1 MGRTRNRRL
10 EAVIQEL
17 GLPQARL
24 VARFR
29 AVAAE
34 NGAHELDATN
44 RSSITRWIGGTKPS
58 GRAPGI
64 LCETLSRGLGRV
76 VTLADIGLAPESGTE
91 LEPPEWSVDTLT
103 TLVTLG
109 GTDMDMDR
117 RRVLVNSAYSVAGLA
132 LPNESWW
139 EEAAERA
146 RNRKP
151 LSTHT
156 VTAQD
161 VENVQEMAAFFSRR
175 DQQRGGRGVGR
186 SALVA
191 YLRNEV
197 AEFLSGHYPS
207 ENVRRA
213 MSSAAG
219 ELAYLAGWTAFDAS
233 EHTVALQWFRV
244 ATQLA
249 EEAGDAPL
257 AGHIIRAMAHQAV
270 DLNQP
275 AEAVR
280 LSEDSLSARRY
291 TNATWRERALL
302 GVVHA
307 RGLAATGQKKAAL
320 ATLLQAESDLSHAAE
335 GDDEPG
341 RVFFFGEASLA
352 HETAA
357 ALRDLGDL
365 KGAEKQF
372 QHSVRTRRKQF
383 QRTHSV
389 TLGYLGSVQ
398 IQQGQLDAACA
409 TWHTA
414 LDAMTGVQSGRARE
428 TVVQMR
434 RALSPFRNRAGN
446 QVAELDAK
454 ARAVL
459 GNVV

>member
-1 MGRTRNRRL
+1 MGRTRNVRL
-10 EAVIQEL
+10 EAVIKEL

-24 VARFR
+24 ASRVRQ
-29 AVAAE
+29 VAAE
-34 NGAHELDATN
+34 NNVPELENVTQSHIA
-44 RSSITRWIGGTKPS
+44 RWIGGAKPS
-58 GRAPGI
+58 GRTPGI

-117 RRVLVNSAYSVAGLA
+117 RRVLVNSAYSVASLA
-132 LPNESWW
+132 LPNELWW

-146 RNRKP
+146 RSRKP
-151 LSTHT
+151 LSAHR

-197 AEFLSGHYPS
+197 AEFLSGRYGS

-219 ELAYLAGWTAFDAS
+219 ELAYLAGWTAFDAG
-233 EHTVALQWFRV
+233 EHMVALQWFRV

-275 AEAVR
+275 VEAVR

-291 TNATWRERALL
+291 TNASWRERALL

-320 ATLLQAESDLSHAAE
+320 ATLLQAENDLSQASE

-372 QHSVRTRRKQF
+372 EHSVRTRRKQF

-389 TLGYLGSVQ
+389 TLGYLGAVQ

-409 TWHTA
+409 TWHRA

-434 RALSPFRNRAGN
+434 RALSPFRNRAGSH
-446 QVAELDAK
+446 VTELDAK